1 MASDVDVEPC
11 KREMPKLAVVIE
23 EDAEHGE
30 QCEENIARGNMEKIF
45 WEWNMK
51 DSEKEKV
58 KRRGER

>member
-30 QCEENIARGNMEKIF
+30 KYEENIARGNMKKKVLR
-45 WEWNMK
+45 MK
-51 DSEKEKV
+51 YEGRW
-58 KRRGER
+58 KRER